1 MSILKCNRL
10 ENTSTA
16 SGGLDVDSSGKVRV
30 TTLADSSGNNNSTP
44 AEIASG
50 RVKAWVNFNGT
61 GTVAIRD
68 SFNVASIT
76 DNGTG
81 EYSITFTNAMAN
93 ANYAVTGTVGI
104 TGSTGASDLFV
115 GGGRQSN
122 YSDIR
127 TTGAARIASCNAAGA
142 AEDGAIVSLVV
153 FGD

>member
-1 MSILKCNRL
+1 MAIAIDGTGSI
-10 ENTSTA
+10 TGISA
-16 SGGLDVDSSGKVRV
+16 GGLPNGTVDTDVIAANAV
-30 TTLADSSGNNNSTP
+30 TEAKLGSDEQKGLA
-44 AEIASG
+44 
-50 RVKAWVNFNGT
+50 KAWVNFNGT

-104 TGSTGASDLFV
+104 TGSTGASDLFM

-127 TTGAARIASCNAAGA
+127 TTGAARIASCNAAGV